1 MAREISVKGTS
12 GGVPIAGSTGGR
24 LGHGGVV
31 RSTKPVTEPSKLR
44 GLVEGGNKIRV
55 HARALGRM
63 RMARPEGRPP
73 LPPGTGPVAT
83 GSSHGFV
90 GLSVPPTAPG
100 RRGGE
105 RLAGS
110 PREGVVPPSTVDE
123 STLRH
128 ERIVAS
134 PKELA
139 KPDGVYAMPALVT
152 GQDILHIY
160 GARPRRKGLHLF
172 DTRLRAAV
180 RILDR
185 LSGALDQIDLTKPG
199 RSREAALK
207 SLDRGLAKA
216 IGKLEA
222 QREKFTQRS
231 REEGPNSEAKR
242 RATSFGKTDRAV
254 SDLQSFHRIV
264 RYLRDHPELRTEKPT
279 SQFFRDLA
287 RAGPRSPEHFAALLQ
302 GPMPTGHMRDL
313 GGGTINKVLL
323 DPTAGKVYKI
333 VNEGIAVPKSVTG
346 DIALNLIGRNEFA
359 FQLDVDLSLGR
370 PGRLQTAACRLVSTD
385 SGPAVEMDFVP
396 GRGVRDGGE
405 ELELSR
411 DGEEIARRIIGG
423 SKNHGDYEHNLFL
436 AGLRVAGSG
445 DDARLVPWKMP
456 LGDPDMIRQPGVM
469 RGMTDL
475 QWKDFLRGQIDR
487 HMGNVKIES
496 IEGRYKVWGLDEDMC
511 GGTGGRFPPMPPVVS
526 RDVAEGVL
534 DLAARI
540 RGDEAVR
547 NRYVAMLGQSSAEAF
562 FRRLDEA
569 FHAIR
574 SGTVRT
580 LADEGDWDGRTERGR
595 ETLGMLVPTKES
607 KNYVG
612 QLSFCYEKAMA
623 KLGKVA
629 VLPGGSL

>member
-1 MAREISVKGTS
+1 MAREINVKGAS
-12 GGVPIAGSTGGR
+12 GGLPIAGSTDGR
-24 LGHGGVV
+24 LRDGTVV
-31 RSTKPVTEPSKLR
+31 RSRKPLTEPSKLR
-44 GLVEGGNKIRV
+44 SLVEGGTRIRV
-55 HARALGRM
+55 DAKALARM
-63 RMARPEGRPP
+63 RLVRPEGGPP

-83 GSSHGFV
+83 GSSHGFL
-90 GLSVPPTAPG
+90 GLPVPRTAPG
-100 RRGGE
+100 RTGGE

-110 PREGVVPPSTVDE
+110 PGDGVVPPSTVDE

-128 ERIVAS
+128 EGIVAS
-134 PKELA
+134 PKRLA
-139 KPDGVYAMPALVT
+139 KPDGVYTMPALVT
-152 GQDILHIY
+152 GQDILRIY
-160 GARPRRKGLHLF
+160 GASPRRKGLHLF
-172 DTRLRAAV
+172 DTKLRAAV

-185 LSGALDQIDLTKPG
+185 LSGALDRIDLTRPG
-199 RSREAALK
+199 RSREASLK
-207 SLDRGLAKA
+207 SLDRNLAKA

-222 QREKFTQRS
+222 QREKFAQRS

-242 RATSFGKTDRAV
+242 RARSFEKTDRTV
-254 SDLQSFHRIV
+254 SDLQSFHRAV
-264 RYLRDHPELRTEKPT
+264 RYLRDHPELRTETPT
-279 SQFFRDLA
+279 SQFLSDLA
-287 RAGPRSPEHFAALLQ
+287 RAGPRSPEHFTALLQ
-302 GPMPTGHMRDL
+302 SPMPTGHMRDL
-313 GGGTINKVLL
+313 SGGAINKVLL

-346 DIALNLIGRNEFA
+346 DVALNLIGRNEFA
-359 FQLDVDLSLGR
+359 FQLDVDLSLGH

-385 SGPAVEMDFVP
+385 SGPAVEMEFVP

-411 DGEEIARRIIGG
+411 AGAEIARRIIGE
-423 SKNHGDYEHNLFL
+423 SKDHTEYESNLFV
-436 AGLRVAGSG
+436 AGLRVTGSG
-445 DDARLVPWKMP
+445 DDARLVPWRRP
-456 LGDPDMIRQPGVM
+456 LGDPDMIRLPGVM

-487 HMGNVKIES
+487 HMGNVKIETV
-496 IEGRYKVWGLDEDMC
+496 EGGYKVWGLDEDMC
-511 GGTGGRFPPMPPVVS
+511 GGTGGPIPSMPPVVS

-574 SGTVRT
+574 NGTVRT
-580 LADEGDWDGRTERGR
+580 LADERDWDGRTERGR
-595 ETLGMLVPTKES
+595 ETLGMLVPTKDS

-612 QLSFCYEKAMA
+612 QLALSYEKAMV
-623 KLGKVA
+623 KLRKVA
-629 VLPGGSL
+629 VLPGDPL